1 MRFDISIIFYFK
13 LGPLSQHC
21 IASVKIV
28 LLLCSKTRNFE
39 NRLLYLPGV
48 CFSSRNYLDYGEII
62 IVPFRKIYQ
71 DSRGLTYIHSDYN
84 TIIQMFIML
93 VLTSWHWI
101 PTHIYNTSI
110 QTILCSIRL
119 HFILTLNAWKQGSI

>member
-48 CFSSRNYLDYGEII
+48 VCFSSRNYLDYGEII
-62 IVPFRKIYQ
+62 IVLYCKIYQ
-71 DSRGLTYIHSDYN
+71 DSRGLTYMLLF
-84 TIIQMFIML
+84 TQII
-93 VLTSWHWI
+93 
-101 PTHIYNTSI
+101 
-110 QTILCSIRL
+110 ILLYRCL
-119 HFILTLNAWKQGSI
+119 